1 MRRPQNLTSL
11 SKFTNFSN
19 FYQLRNFD
27 FSSNL
32 CYTNIV
38 ERGNSA
44 LCLRQSHDS
53 VYDKSR
59 RTLTNQVSKGFTSS
73 GRNQSSLTE
82 SKPSAAKRCCNSC
95 ASVAYVLTGVIRW
108 TWCDGLAPFFC
119 SGSSVFAHYLVGMA
133 AVCPC
138 CLRLAIISWS
148 TAVNFEGRPPLHPS
162 W

>member
-1 MRRPQNLTSL
+1 MRRSQNLTSL
-11 SKFTNFSN
+11 SKFTIISK

-53 VYDKSR
+53 VYDKGGRPFVES
-59 RTLTNQVSKGFTSS
+59 LTNQVGKGFISS
-73 GRNQSSLTE
+73 GRHPVISDWVEAIGSKSLLQFL
-82 SKPSAAKRCCNSC
+82 R

-108 TWCDGLAPFFC
+108 TWCDGLARLFFC
-119 SGSSVFAHYLVGMA
+119 GGSGVFAHYLVGMVGADLA
-133 AVCPC
+133 AECVEVDG
-138 CLRLAIISWS
+138 AI
-148 TAVNFEGRPPLHPS
+148 GR
-162 W
+162 